1 MSETAAQQETGKAP
15 INALVPMIRVTDVE
29 RSAEFYRLL
38 GFEIGNYV
46 PREAPPMHWAW
57 LYQPEA
63 PNWKTGANLMLVRSE
78 EVRGKEVRGEEARG
92 NEVHGNDGLDHDL
105 PLVLYLYAADLVA
118 LRQHLLHAGIK
129 VGEIGYPEY
138 LPKGEFE
145 THDPDGYT
153 VMLAQSYEK
162 SP

>member
-1 MSETAAQQETGKAP
+1 MSEAPSPAGTGAA
-15 INALVPMIRVTDVE
+15 INAVVAMIRVTDVE

-57 LYQPEA
+57 LYQPQA
-63 PNWKTGANLMLVRSE
+63 PNWKTGANLMLVRS
-78 EVRGKEVRGEEARG
+78 
-92 NEVHGNDGLDHDL
+92 DGAADKGSER
-105 PLVLYLYAADLVA
+105 PVVLYLYAADLIA
-118 LRQHLLHAGIK
+118 TRAKLIAAGIQA
-129 VGEIGYPEY
+129 GEICFPEY

-145 THDPDGYT
+145 SRDPDGYR
-153 VMLAQSYEK
+153 VMVAQSYER

>member
-1 MSETAAQQETGKAP
+1 MSEAAAQPQSKAP
-15 INALVPMIRVTDVE
+15 IKALVPMIRVADVE
-29 RSAEFYRLL
+29 RSAKFYELL

-63 PNWKTGANLMLVRSE
+63 PNWKTGANLMLVRTE
-78 EVRGKEVRGEEARG
+78 EKPQHE
-92 NEVHGNDGLDHDL
+92 L
-105 PLVLYLYAADLVA
+105 PVVLYLYTPDLVA
-118 LRQHLLHAGIK
+118 LRQQLIEGGLT
-129 VGEIGYPEY
+129 VGAITYPWY

-145 THDPDGYT
+145 LRDPDGYT
-153 VMLAQSYEK
+153 VMVGQSCEE